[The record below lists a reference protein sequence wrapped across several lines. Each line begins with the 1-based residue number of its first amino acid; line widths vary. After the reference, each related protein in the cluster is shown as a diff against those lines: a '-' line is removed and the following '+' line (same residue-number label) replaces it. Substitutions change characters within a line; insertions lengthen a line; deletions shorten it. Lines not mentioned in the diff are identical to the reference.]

1 MGWLENTLENAI
13 SLLADIIVSIETGG
27 PRATLDP
34 WLWVGSTSDSSTP
47 SVGCT
52 RIGYSEG
59 DSLGRLVC
67 APSLTMFF
75 VALYAQQVFP
85 HYYLYNWRG
94 LTGLG
99 LEKFHPD
106 IMDNY
111 GLA

>member
-1 MGWLENTLENAI
+1 MAYC
-13 SLLADIIVSIETGG
+13 IVSVETGG

-34 WLWVGSTSDSSTP
+34 WLWVGRASDPSTP
-47 SVGCT
+47 SVGLVCRLVRT

-59 DSLGRLVC
+59 DLFGRLVC

-94 LTGLG
+94 LTGLE
-99 LEKFHPD
+99 LVMFHPD
-106 IMDNY
+106 IIYNY